1 MFPITFGFSN
11 YTSSMDPD
19 ALAFIDVAGIT
30 VPRERKAINDLVIG
44 LKADSLWTK
53 MDAIY
58 PFVGNTAAQQKWNL
72 KDPRDLDVAYRLQ
85 FNGTS
90 THASTGYIPNPEFP
104 FTGGY
109 ANTFA
114 NLANTSNFHS
124 SFYSRTSSV
133 SGAKTSIGARD
144 ASNNEWSLT
153 ICRVSSTDVR
163 GIASNSGADDIINYT
178 NSPANSRGFY
188 IWTTVTGTTRDMYK
202 NGSALTPSTTASF
215 GTSAPNKPFFIG
227 ALNNNN
233 TADDFDT
240 KECAF
245 ASLGDELNATD
256 AANLTTLV
264 EAFETTLG
272 RKVVA

>member
-19 ALAFIDVAGIT
+19 ALAFIYAAGIT

-72 KDPRDLDVAYRLQ
+72 KDPRDLDAAYRLQ

-90 THASTGYIPNPEFP
+90 THASTGYTPNPESP
-104 FTGGY
+104 YTGGY

-114 NLANTSNFHS
+114 NVANDSNCHI
-124 SFYSRTSSV
+124 SFYSGTSNV

-153 ICRVSSTDVR
+153 ICRISNSDVR
-163 GIASNSGADDIINYT
+163 GVASNSGADDVINYT

-188 IWTTVTGTTRDMYK
+188 IWTTVTSTTRDMYK

-215 GTSAPNKPFFIG
+215 GTGAPNKPFFIG
-227 ALNNNN
+227 ALNNND
-233 TADDFDT
+233 TADDFDR
-240 KECAF
+240 KECRF
-245 ASLGDELNATD
+245 ASLGNELNATD
-256 AANLTTLV
+256 ATNLNTLV
-264 EAFETTLG
+264 TAFETTLG
-272 RKVVA
+272 RNVAA